1 MTSKDAVKKHKEV
14 PFNYVI
20 TFLNKSPSIVVDLGV
35 FWAFYI
41 DVTLE
46 GARQANNTRYK
57 EARETTEYMLA
68 QTLCLIRLKSKVLL
82 TIYIY
87 DKAVTEY
94 KSWTSAFKHWTTRAK
109 KCFHSIDPF
118 TVTLQAH

>member
-1 MTSKDAVKKHKEV
+1 M
-14 PFNYVI
+14 
-20 TFLNKSPSIVVDLGV
+20 LNKSPSINVDLGV
-35 FWAFYI
+35 FRAFYN

-57 EARETTEYMLA
+57 EARETNEYMLT
-68 QTLCLIRLKSKVLL
+68 QMICLIRKSKSKVLL
-82 TIYIY
+82 TIY

-109 KCFHSIDPF
+109 KCFHHSNPF
-118 TVTLQAH
+118 TVTLQVD